1 MEAVHLLIET
11 SFFQLEKKIAIS
23 KTDASIEASLS
34 KSLNIS
40 IMGSYFS
47 FCNSNANKNLAKGNT
62 LVSDITGSNKVRC
75 ITQLHAY
82 S

>member
-1 MEAVHLLIET
+1 MEAVNLLIET
-11 SFFQLEKKIAIS
+11 SFFQLE
-23 KTDASIEASLS
+23 TDASIEASSS

-40 IMGSYFS
+40 IIGSYFS

-62 LVSDITGSNKVRC
+62 SVSDITGSNKVRC